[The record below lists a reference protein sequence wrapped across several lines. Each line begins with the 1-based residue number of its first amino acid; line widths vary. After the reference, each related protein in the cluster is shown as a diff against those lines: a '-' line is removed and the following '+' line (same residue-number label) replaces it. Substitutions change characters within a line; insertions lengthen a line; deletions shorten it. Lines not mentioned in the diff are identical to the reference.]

1 MLGQQTDAMRA
12 LLLLGALLVSL
23 ESTVSV
29 GDWEPRGLQWDGP
42 CASYHSFGLPTMT
55 FAAQEIGSPVWKEEA
70 SP

>member
-1 MLGQQTDAMRA
+1 MDQQTDAMRA

-29 GDWEPRGLQWDGP
+29 RTVGTGRVTLGWSLWVPITAL
-42 CASYHSFGLPTMT
+42 ASDHDLL
-55 FAAQEIGSPVWKEEA
+55 AQEIGSPVWKEEA

>member
-1 MLGQQTDAMRA
+1 MDQQTDAMRA

-29 GDWEPRGLQWDGP
+29 RTVGTRRVTLGWSLWVPITAL
-42 CASYHSFGLPTMT
+42 ASDHDLL
-55 FAAQEIGSPVWKEEA
+55 AQEIGSPVWKEEA